1 MLKTF
6 AVFTTLA
13 LCLTPPALAQ
23 LLSYDEIL
31 GNLSGDWA
39 VPFEEEGSDDLV
51 TDCAR
56 WRIAIS
62 IESREDSLW
71 YVAEHRGAV
80 VKNPEPH
87 EQPVEQ
93 GTHAG
98 GIPLPALFIEYE
110 NETRLDPE
118 GNPVSWLLLMYD
130 KDSFVWS
137 ATHWNLKGTTP
148 VRTRCETVAGF

>member
-6 AVFTTLA
+6 AVFTALA
-13 LCLTPPALAQ
+13 FCLTPSALAQ

-31 GNLSGDWA
+31 ENLSGDWA
-39 VPFEEEGSDDLV
+39 VPFEDDGSEERA

-56 WRIAIS
+56 LRIAIS
-62 IESREDSLW
+62 IETRADGQW
-71 YVAEHRGAV
+71 YVAEHRGLDA
-80 VKNPEPH
+80 EGFARH
-87 EQPVEQ
+87 EQPVAQ

-98 GIPLPALFIEYE
+98 GIPLPALYVEYE

-130 KDSFVWS
+130 KDSFAWS

-148 VRTRCETVAGF
+148 VWTRCETVAGF